1 MTILR
6 QGLEHLV
13 LRAHPFP
20 WVLARPGEL
29 IAEHHARQLAETF
42 PVAGM
47 VRLDESGRSQ
57 GKQYRN
63 HSWQIRGDA
72 DLLCIPPLWRQLM
85 AELRAPSYR
94 ANLAALLEQPIA
106 RSLEI
111 RLVLHG
117 PDDWLGP
124 HTDLPS
130 KLFTQIFYFNR
141 DWLESDGGWLEL
153 LAGEDPGTVAE
164 RVLPTLGTSVIL
176 LPSDRSWHQVA
187 KVSHTVP
194 GHRQS
199 LLVHAEP

>member
-1 MTILR
+1 MTMLPDEWGHLMLR
-6 QGLEHLV
+6 EQ
-13 LRAHPFP
+13 PFP
-20 WVLARPGEL
+20 WVLARPDEL
-29 IAEHHARQLAETF
+29 IAGRDARQLATSF

-47 VRLDESGRSQ
+47 VRLDESQRTE

-63 HSWQIRGDA
+63 HSWQIRGDE
-72 DLLCIPPLWRQLM
+72 DLARMPPPWRQLV

-94 ANLAALLEQPIA
+94 ANVAAVLGQAPA
-106 RSLEI
+106 DSLEI

-124 HTDLPS
+124 HTDQPS
-130 KLFTQIFYFNR
+130 KLFTQVFYFNC

-153 LAGEDPGTVAE
+153 LTSDDPSAVAE

-187 KVSHTVP
+187 KVSSAAARL
-194 GHRQS
+194 RQS
-199 LLVHAEP
+199 LLVHAE